1 MTSPAAPLTEA
12 DAEATDGVLLHFA
25 ESHLFASPQPD
36 RIGVAVSGGSDSTA
50 LLHLFHR
57 AHPGKVHAVTVDHG
71 LRAESATEAAGVASL
86 CGSLCIPHT
95 TLRWQGPTPNGNLM
109 DQARRARLSLM
120 ADWAHTCGVSHIVL
134 GHTADDQAE
143 TFLMN
148 LARAAGLDGLTGMR
162 DRWSEHGIHWSRPF
176 LHMGREDLRG
186 YLRRQGLGW
195 IDDPCNEND
204 RFSRVRARKVLRV
217 LAPLG
222 ITVERLSETA
232 SHLASARQ
240 ALTYAVVE
248 LAETAVFERAGG
260 LTIAHKIYR
269 RLMPDMQR
277 RLLLAMIGWMGG
289 ATYPPRSAALLRL
302 ELALDQGKDATLGG
316 VRFRQKDD
324 HILVTRETR
333 AVQGAV
339 PMGQLWDHRWQLTGP
354 PLKGAEIAA
363 LGLHGL
369 QDCPDWRDH
378 APREVLLTSPALW
391 HDGRLI
397 AAPLAGKTGEY
408 RVELA
413 ASLTEFIL
421 SH

>member
-1 MTSPAAPLTEA
+1 MTPSSAPLSRA
-12 DAEATDGVLLHFA
+12 DAEATDAVLLHFA
-25 ESHLFASPQPD
+25 EHHLFASPQPD

-71 LRAESATEAAGVASL
+71 LRAESATEAAGVAALCVSL
-86 CGSLCIPHT
+86 GIPHT
-95 TLRWQGPTPNGNLM
+95 TLRWQGPTPSGNLM

-120 ADWAHTCGVSHIVL
+120 ADWAKGCGVSHIVL

-143 TFLMN
+143 TVLMN

-162 DRWSEHGIHWSRPF
+162 DHWSEHGVHWSRPF

-186 YLRRQGLGW
+186 YLRRQGLAW
-195 IDDPCNEND
+195 IDDPSNEND
-204 RFSRVRARKVLRV
+204 RFSRVKARKALRA
-217 LAPLG
+217 LSPLG
-222 ITVERLSETA
+222 ITVERLRETA
-232 SHLASARQ
+232 LHLTSARQ
-240 ALTYAVVE
+240 ALNHAVVE
-248 LAETAVFERAGG
+248 LAETAVIERAGG
-260 LTIAHKIYR
+260 LTIARQTFRH
-269 RLMPDMQR
+269 LMPDMQR

-289 ATYPPRSAALLRL
+289 AAYPPRSAALFRL
-302 ELALDQGKDATLGG
+302 EGALDQGKPATLGG
-316 VRFRQKDD
+316 VRFRPRAD
-324 HILVTRETR
+324 HILVTREAR

-339 PMGQLWDHRWQLTGP
+339 PMGQRWDHRWQLTGP
-354 PLKGAEIAA
+354 ALEGAEIAA
-363 LGLHGL
+363 LGTHGL